1 MGWRDVRE
9 VGTSVYREAVADR
22 LTGLAAE
29 VAFFGVLSL
38 FPGLLMVAAALGS
51 LDSLVG
57 SKIATTTERE
67 ILRFF
72 DLILTDQASGAVDA
86 VARLFDRD
94 NSGLLTV
101 ASLVALLV
109 LSRGFSTVLRA
120 LNLAYDV
127 TERRRWWKLRLW
139 SLALALGSTLIAAV
153 VLAMIVVGPLFG
165 QGREVASFFGLGRG
179 FGFIW
184 RWLRWPLVFALLIAW
199 ATTLF
204 YIGPNRRKERWRRDL
219 PGATVAA
226 VLWLIVSAGF
236 NIYLRVAAETNPIYG
251 VLGGG
256 LILLVWLYLLSLSLL
271 VGGELNAVLATRNR
285 DPAEARATPGSRTPA
300 TPRS

>member
-1 MGWRDVRE
+1 MAWQDVVV
-9 VGTSVYREAVADR
+9 VGRRVYREAIDDR

-38 FPGLLMVAAALGS
+38 FPGLLMLAAALGS

-57 SKIATTTERE
+57 SKIATTTEKE
-67 ILRFF
+67 ILRFL
-72 DLILTDQASGAVDA
+72 DLILTDQAGGAVDA

-94 NSGLLTV
+94 NSGVLTI

-109 LSRGFSTVLRA
+109 LSRGFSAVLRA

-127 TERRRWWKLRLW
+127 HEGRPWWKVRLW
-139 SLALALGSTLIAAV
+139 SLTLAVGSTLIAAI

-165 QGREVASFFGLGRG
+165 QGREVASLFGLGRG

-226 VLWLIVSAGF
+226 VLWLVVSAGF
-236 NIYLRVAAETNPIYG
+236 NVYLQVAAETNPIYG

-271 VGGELNAVLATRNR
+271 VGGELNAVLAMRGETPAGTRE
-285 DPAEARATPGSRTPA
+285 DSRTQPA
-300 TPRS
+300 TTSRT

>member
-67 ILRFF
+67 ILRFL

-94 NSGLLTV
+94 NSGLVTV

-109 LSRGFSTVLRA
+109 LSRGFATVLRA

-139 SLALALGSTLIAAV
+139 SLGLALGSTLIAAV

-165 QGREVASFFGLGRG
+165 QGREVASLFGLGRG

-236 NIYLRVAAETNPIYG
+236 NLYLRVAADTNPIYG

-271 VGGELNAVLATRNR
+271 VGGEFNAVLAARNR
-285 DPAEARATPGSRTPA
+285 GSVAAEAAVGRSPPAPRT
-300 TPRS
+300 

>member
-9 VGTSVYREAVADR
+9 VVTRVYREAVDDR

-67 ILRFF
+67 ILRFL
-72 DLILTDQASGAVDA
+72 DLILTDQASGAVNA

-109 LSRGFSTVLRA
+109 LSRGFATVLRA

-139 SLALALGSTLIAAV
+139 SLALAIGSTLIASV

-236 NIYLRVAAETNPIYG
+236 NIYLRVAADTNPIYG

-271 VGGELNAVLATRNR
+271 VGGELNAVLAARNR
-285 DPAEARATPGSRTPA
+285 APAEAGATSGSRTPA

>member
-9 VGTSVYREAVADR
+9 VVTRVYREAVDDR

-67 ILRFF
+67 ILRFL

-109 LSRGFSTVLRA
+109 LSRGFATVLRA

-139 SLALALGSTLIAAV
+139 SLGLAVGSTLIAAV

-236 NIYLRVAAETNPIYG
+236 NIYLRVAADTNPIYG

-271 VGGELNAVLATRNR
+271 VGGELNAVLAARNR
-285 DPAEARATPGSRTPA
+285 APVEAGAAAGGRSPAEPRT
-300 TPRS
+300 

>member
-1 MGWRDVRE
+1 MGWRDVMG
-9 VGTSVYREAVADR
+9 VGQRVYKEAVADR

-51 LDSLVG
+51 LDALVG
-57 SKIATTTERE
+57 SKVATTTERE
-67 ILRFF
+67 ILRFL
-72 DLILTDQASGAVDA
+72 DLILTDQAGGAVDA

-94 NSGLLTV
+94 NSGLLTI
-101 ASLVALLV
+101 ASLVALVV
-109 LSRGFSTVLRA
+109 LSRGFATVLRA

-127 TERRRWWKLRLW
+127 PEGRPWWKLRLW
-139 SLALALGSTLIAAV
+139 SLGLAVGSTLIAAI

-165 QGREVASFFGLGRG
+165 QGREVASLFGLGRG

-184 RWLRWPLVFALLIAW
+184 RWLRWPLVFALLISW

-219 PGATVAA
+219 PGGVVAA
-226 VLWLIVSAGF
+226 VLWLVVSGGF
-236 NIYLRVAAETNPIYG
+236 NVYLRIAADTNPVYG

-271 VGGELNAVLATRNR
+271 VGGELNAVLAARRQPPTDAQEIPGVGPETVSRN
-285 DPAEARATPGSRTPA
+285 
-300 TPRS
+300 

>member
-1 MGWRDVRE
+1 M
-9 VGTSVYREAVADR
+9 
-22 LTGLAAE
+22 
-29 VAFFGVLSL
+29 
-38 FPGLLMVAAALGS
+38 
-51 LDSLVG
+51 
-57 SKIATTTERE
+57 
-67 ILRFF
+67 
-72 DLILTDQASGAVDA
+72 AS
-86 VARLFDRD
+86 F
-94 NSGLLTV
+94 
-101 ASLVALLV
+101 VALLV
-109 LSRGFSTVLRA
+109 LSRGFATVLRA

-139 SLALALGSTLIAAV
+139 SLGLALSSTLIAAV

-165 QGREVASFFGLGRG
+165 QGREVASLFGLGRG

-226 VLWLIVSAGF
+226 LLWLIVSAGF
-236 NIYLRVAAETNPIYG
+236 NIYLRVAADTNPIYG

-271 VGGELNAVLATRNR
+271 VGGELNAVLAARKR
-285 DPAEARATPGSRTPA
+285 APVEAEAAAGDRSVPAPRT
-300 TPRS
+300 

>member
-1 MGWRDVRE
+1 MAWRDVRE
-9 VGTSVYREAVADR
+9 VGTRVYREAVDDR

-57 SKIATTTERE
+57 SKIAATTERE
-67 ILRFF
+67 ILHFL

-101 ASLVALLV
+101 ASLVALLI

-127 TERRRWWKLRLW
+127 TERRTWWKVRLW

-153 VLAMIVVGPLFG
+153 VLAMIVVGPLLG

-219 PGATVAA
+219 PGATLAA
-226 VLWLIVSAGF
+226 LLWLVVSGGF
-236 NIYLRVAAETNPIYG
+236 NIYLRVAAQTNPIYG

-271 VGGELNAVLATRNR
+271 VGGELNAVLASQNR
-285 DPAEARATPGSRTPA
+285 APTQAGATPGSRAPA
-300 TPRS
+300 TPRD